1 MILQNFLA
9 SVYIIVSDQSY
20 PLIVVIFWLYIN
32 YLCIESTRKST
43 VIKVVFLMLPSVVH
57 FYFIKFDAYNNE
69 SGNSGF
75 FGFQSERND
84 LSWTGTSLVFLI
96 VIEIWVKHWF
106 EWLDRKSRPCRMNQI
121 NQSVLE
127 PTEEEEEESKNPHD
141 AFWNAYAVK
150 SRNVSLFLNAL
161 SEYVSLGV
169 YV

>member
-9 SVYIIVSDQSY
+9 SVYIIVSNLSY

-57 FYFIKFDAYNNE
+57 LYFIKFDAYNNE
-69 SGNSGF
+69 SGQTGL

-106 EWLDRKSRPCRMNQI
+106 EWLDRKSRPRRMNQM
-121 NQSVLE
+121 NQSELE
-127 PTEEEEEESKNPHD
+127 PTEEEESKNPHD

>member
-9 SVYIIVSDQSY
+9 SVYIIVSNLSY

-57 FYFIKFDAYNNE
+57 LYFIKFDAYNNE
-69 SGNSGF
+69 SGQTGL

-106 EWLDRKSRPCRMNQI
+106 EWLDRKSRPRRMNKM
-121 NQSVLE
+121 NQSELE
-127 PTEEEEEESKNPHD
+127 PNEEEESKNPHD

-161 SEYVSLGV
+161 SEYVSSGV